1 MAVFLLACANP
12 TRNAPRSLKVHDLF
26 YSKSSLFVPNTGY
39 SEDGFEQHF
48 LPVAKAYGR
57 SPKNTRRYSKRKAV
71 VEAEGRP
78 PRTLQSATNEAIARR
93 IRAHQRAMD

>member
-1 MAVFLLACANP
+1 MWLTSTIAI
-12 TRNAPRSLKVHDLF
+12 
-26 YSKSSLFVPNTGY
+26 SLFVLNRGY

-48 LPVAKAYGR
+48 LRVAKAYGR
-57 SPKNTRRYSKRKAV
+57 SPKNMRGYNERKAI

-93 IRAHQRAMD
+93 IRAYQRAMD